1 MKRIACAVVLIIVL
15 IAVCSGFSNLQARS
29 VSIVD
34 CDLASSEVYFKLLPG
49 HEYMPGG
56 VNLKVNVVCPANSLV
71 EGFKRIELLRIPETG
86 VTFRVPLTKTLL
98 ANQQYDLQVVVEQI
112 NTKPLLLEW
121 QNLKVR
127 DTSSD
132 AIFTRNFS
140 PITEP
145 ASLRNQI
152 SPEAIRNRL
161 Q

>member
-1 MKRIACAVVLIIVL
+1 MNICR
-15 IAVCSGFSNLQARS
+15 
-29 VSIVD
+29 
-34 CDLASSEVYFKLLPG
+34 
-49 HEYMPGG
+49 G
-56 VNLKVNVVCPANSLV
+56 VNLKVSIACPANSLV

-86 VTFRVPLTKTLL
+86 VTFRVPLTKSLL
-98 ANQQYDLQVVVEQI
+98 TNQKYDLQVVVEQI
-112 NTKPLLLEW
+112 NAKPLLLEW

-127 DTSSD
+127 DTSSN